1 MCHSF
6 VFDLYLANVNWTETV
21 EVYTKSMS
29 NDYEDEFARSSS
41 ISDAIF
47 SKQIHAVF
55 QSLPILVQSS
65 KSQYFSFSLV
75 SLLAIVT

>member
-1 MCHSF
+1 MTF
-6 VFDLYLANVNWTETV
+6 FKVFMSD
-21 EVYTKSMS
+21 TKSMS
-29 NDYEDEFARSSS
+29 NDYDYEFVRSSS

-65 KSQYFSFSLV
+65 KSQSFSFSLV
-75 SLLAIVT
+75 SLLAIMT